1 MVCSMTADGSPLP
14 RTNDAPAGWQLT
26 TWLAELLSVPVG
38 LVDAYLPAGRGVSAR
53 TREQL
58 IVAVA
63 EVNGNRYTAWV
74 HGSWVD
80 LLGPRELDE
89 ALVPLFEYAKACAQA
104 GVPLDTTVLEAA
116 YPAALVRSLRAT
128 VAQAELSSLV
138 GSSIAELGAR
148 VTARRRWS
156 LGDVVQSASTLA
168 FAVPIA
174 VPTVIAA
181 AGMRTI
187 ARLAPSLPT
196 IQLPPDDEAN
206 LVVHLLAEAAP
217 TYLGHAFIRTGLLYS
232 PMSLAIAFRMD
243 GTAATIR
250 IGRGRV
256 AVDNGVQ
263 PDALLV
269 VDGGIEPL
277 LQTVTSS
284 ILRDLGFPLR
294 RS

>member
-1 MVCSMTADGSPLP
+1 MTADVPPVGEHIA
-14 RTNDAPAGWQLT
+14 APPGWQLT

-58 IVAVA
+58 ILAVA
-63 EVNGNRYTAWV
+63 DVNGNRYTAWV
-74 HGSWVD
+74 HGSWLD

-89 ALVPLFEYAKACAQA
+89 SMVPLFEYARACAEA

-116 YPAALVRSLRAT
+116 YPASLVRSVRAT
-128 VAQAELSSLV
+128 VAQAQLSSLV
-138 GSSIAELGAR
+138 GTSIDDLGSR
-148 VTARRRWS
+148 VVARRPWS
-156 LGDVVQSASTLA
+156 VPELFQSVSTMAL
-168 FAVPIA
+168 AVPIA
-174 VPTVIAA
+174 VPTVLAA
-181 AGMRTI
+181 AGMRTV
-187 ARLAPSLPT
+187 ARLAPSLPA
-196 IQLPPDDEAN
+196 IHVPPDDEAN

-232 PMSLAIAFRMD
+232 PLPVSIAFRMD

-256 AVDNGVQ
+256 SVDNGVL

-284 ILRDLGFPLR
+284 ILRDLGVPLR
-294 RS
+294 HFPRR